1 MVRKNVIVIIA
12 LVLIIVAGIIFFWWW
27 FGADHQIKKL
37 LNDLEATA
45 SFDQQPTLI
54 AASIKAERLTNYF
67 SPDIKL
73 EIKSDDGLVELHT
86 TRREESKNYF
96 LTSIQRV
103 SLIDIQFLDT
113 QIDAVS
119 GRASL
124 ETTARVKVLS
134 DFGETNML
142 LPLRITFNRLS
153 GNWQIQNVTSIEII
167 KRYR

>member
-1 MVRKNVIVIIA
+1 M
-12 LVLIIVAGIIFFWWW
+12 
-27 FGADHQIKKL
+27 
-37 LNDLEATA
+37 
-45 SFDQQPTLI
+45 
-54 AASIKAERLTNYF
+54 
-67 SPDIKL
+67 
-73 EIKSDDGLVELHT
+73 ELHT
-86 TRREESKNYF
+86 TRREEIKNYF